1 MHPIEFKLK
10 HKIEFDPIWQVRLM
24 MQRTGPDEILAT
36 LKYLPQIY
44 EAYPDAFKENMKCND
59 LDYIDE
65 AIRGSTRHNNSF
77 YPRWAAYE
85 EKHDNLFIQAM
96 IDHSYDIADFLIG
109 IGYRLEDYDAYNAAY
124 TKKYEEWQEQESIKQ
139 KALEAK
145 TRKEN
150 EDWRNKSDHLQAV
163 LELKTPRLLS
173 SIWEAFYMF
182 CLVASAFHLIVPV
195 KYAWLG
201 TVQLGF
207 VISVAVGITASRMYD
222 RFLAK

>member
-1 MHPIEFKLK
+1 MHPVEFKLK

-65 AIRGSTRHNNSF
+65 SIRLSTRHNNSF

-85 EKHDNLFIQAM
+85 ERHDNLLIQAM
-96 IDHSYDIADFLIG
+96 SDHNYAIADFLIG
-109 IGYRLEDYDAYNAAY
+109 IGYRIEDYDAYN
-124 TKKYEEWQEQESIKQ
+124 KKYEELEKQESAKQ
-139 KALEAK
+139 KASCEEILE
-145 TRKEN
+145 EH
-150 EDWRNKSDHLQAV
+150 EDRNNKSDHLQDG

-182 CLVASAFHLIVPV
+182 CLVASAFHILTPA

-207 VISVAVGITASRMYD
+207 VISVAVGITASRVYD